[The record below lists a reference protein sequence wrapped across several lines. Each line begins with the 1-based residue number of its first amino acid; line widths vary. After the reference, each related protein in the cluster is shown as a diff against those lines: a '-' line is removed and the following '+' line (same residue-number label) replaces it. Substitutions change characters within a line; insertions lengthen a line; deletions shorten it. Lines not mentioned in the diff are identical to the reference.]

1 MLNDPILESLNERQK
16 EAVLHFDSPLLVL
29 AGAGSGKTKVITH
42 KIMYL
47 VKNFNIPLHRILAIT
62 FTNKAAEEMKERVE
76 KALGERPQWIMT
88 FHSFAAKLLRFEA
101 ENVGYNRNFVIY
113 DEDDSKK
120 LIKKVLKDLNLNEEL
135 LKPDKLKEQ
144 ISKIKQEENP
154 DEYLDLI
161 SFSNPQIKNIYQ
173 KYEEELKNSNAFDF
187 DDLLVKSVK
196 ILKNYP
202 DILQK
207 WQNKFDYI
215 LVDEYQDTNK
225 IQHQL
230 LKLLVGNKSTITVVG
245 DPAQCIYTWRGAHP
259 ENILDFE
266 KDFPNTKIIKLERNY
281 RSTRKILDAANAVIS
296 KSKGKWKA
304 KLLTLWTEKEDG
316 EEIKLVPLLNEKEE
330 ASFIAKKI
338 KELSN
343 STPYKE
349 FAVLVRMSF
358 LTRNLE
364 ESMMLYGIPYQIVGG
379 LKFYERAEIKDIL
392 VYLRLALNPKD
403 YASFERSITTP
414 SRGIGE
420 KGLEYIKNNYK
431 DNWLEALKESFDK
444 FNQKTKIKIQEYLD
458 LMDYVIENANNNP
471 AQTAKYIVEKIGY
484 EEYLQ
489 KEYEKDW
496 EDRLANINELIVAL
510 EEVEKSGKTLTEFL
524 EETSLSQAQDS
535 IQDSNKVKIM
545 TVHAAKG
552 LEFNT
557 VFVAGLEEGIFPSG
571 RAFDDPTQMEEER
584 RLFYVAVT
592 RAKERLFLTYSKERR
607 SFSNKPLTTKPSQ
620 FLKDIEKHIKL
631 PSNIKKPSSNV
642 PTYTKKEDKYKPT
655 FDDDI
660 KVGMLVKHEI
670 FGKGVVKSIS
680 GKNAKVMFEKVGEKT
695 INVEFLKKA

>member
-1 MLNDPILESLNERQK
+1 MLNDFILEGLNEKQK
-16 EAVLHFDSPLLVL
+16 EAVLHFESPLLVL

-47 VKNFNIPLHRILAIT
+47 VKNFNIPLYRILAIT

-76 KALGERPQWIMT
+76 KALKERPQWIMT
-88 FHSFAAKLLRFEA
+88 FHSFAAKFLRYEA
-101 ENVGYNRNFVIY
+101 ENVGYDRNFVIY
-113 DEDDSKK
+113 DEEDSKK

-135 LKPDKLKEQ
+135 IKPDKVKDY
-144 ISKIKQEENP
+144 ISKIKQEDNP
-154 DEYLDLI
+154 EEYLDLL
-161 SFSNPQIKNIYQ
+161 SFSIPHIKQIYE
-173 KYEEELKNSNAFDF
+173 KYEEDLKNSNAFDF

-196 ILKNYP
+196 ILRNNP
-202 DILQK
+202 DILQR

-230 LKLLVGNKSTITVVG
+230 LKLIVGDKPTITVVG

-281 RSTRKILDAANAVIS
+281 RSTKKILDAANAVIS
-296 KSKGKWKA
+296 KSKGKWKS
-304 KLLTLWTEKEDG
+304 KLLTLWTEKEEG
-316 EEIKLVPLLNEKEE
+316 EEIKLFSLSNEKEE
-330 ASFIAKKI
+330 SSFIAKKI

-343 STPYKE
+343 YTPYKE
-349 FAVLVRMSF
+349 FAILVRMSF

-364 ESMMLYGIPYQIVGG
+364 EAMILYGIPYQIVGG

-392 VYLRLALNPKD
+392 SYLRVALNPRD

-414 SRGIGE
+414 PRGIGE
-420 KGLEYIKNNYK
+420 KGLEYIKSNFK
-431 DNWLEALKESFDK
+431 ESWLDALKESFNK
-444 FNQKTKIKIQEYLD
+444 FNQKTKLKVQEYLE
-458 LMDYVIENANNNP
+458 LMDYVIENANKNP
-471 AQTAKYIVEKIGY
+471 AQTAKHIVEKTGY

-524 EETSLSQAQDS
+524 EETSLSQAQDN
-535 IQDSNKVKIM
+535 IEDSNKVKIM

-557 VFVAGLEEGIFPSG
+557 VFVAGLEDGIFPSG
-571 RAFDDPTQMEEER
+571 RAFNDPTQMEEER
-584 RLFYVAVT
+584 RLFYVAIT
-592 RAKERLFLTYSKERR
+592 RAKERLYLTYSKERR
-607 SFSNKPLTTKPSQ
+607 SFGNKPLSTKPSQ
-620 FLKDIEKHIKL
+620 FLKDIKEYINPVKRTL
-631 PSNIKKPSSNV
+631 PKPNL
-642 PTYTKKEDKYKPT
+642 
-655 FDDDI
+655 DDDI

-680 GKNAKVMFEKVGEKT
+680 GKNAKVMFEKFGEKT
-695 INVEFLKKA
+695 ISIEFLKKV